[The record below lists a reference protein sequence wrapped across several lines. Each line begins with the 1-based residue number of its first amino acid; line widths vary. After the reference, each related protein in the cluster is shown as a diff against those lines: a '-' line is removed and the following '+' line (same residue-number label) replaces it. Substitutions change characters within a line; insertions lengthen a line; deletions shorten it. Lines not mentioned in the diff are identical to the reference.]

1 LAKGPSLSPLPA
13 GERDRVRGDT
23 NGYNEIQCIRISSE
37 QMIKTPSMTK
47 GEKNLLDSYE
57 KGEWKSVRNLKTEIN
72 RYQKIAKA
80 TIRKDKRINIR
91 IAAKDLE
98 DIQKKVLEEGIPYQM
113 LISNILH
120 KYASGRFA

>member
-1 LAKGPSLSPLPA
+1 M
-13 GERDRVRGDT
+13 RGDT